1 MGSSMSMGAGHLLPD
16 WLRMVWIA
24 IYIAILALHLRHAL
38 GMRGQQQIWHSGHSL
53 MALGMIYMFLPSGI
67 LVLPTLAGVVVF
79 ALAAAAIA
87 VWVVYALA
95 NQRLLDVLWVVLLI
109 DMVGMTYMF
118 AAAQITVGVLIYL
131 FAAYFAVEMG
141 CWVFGA
147 FNQPNP
153 ELRVIPAVV
162 GGGTVAVAAE
172 ARPLAEASTLEVRL
186 TLGLMAAGMAYMFVA
201 MLVGM

>member
-1 MGSSMSMGAGHLLPD
+1 MESSMGMAAGHLLPD
-16 WLRMVWIA
+16 WLRIGWVA
-24 IYIAILALHLRHAL
+24 IYAVILVLHLRHAL
-38 GMRGQQQIWHSGHSL
+38 GMKGQQRIWHSGHSL
-53 MALGMIYMFLPSGI
+53 MALGMVYMFLPGGI
-67 LVLPTLAGVVVF
+67 LALPVVAGVAVF
-79 ALAAAAIA
+79 ALAALATGA
-87 VWVVYALA
+87 WVLYALA
-95 NQRLLDVLWVVLLI
+95 NQRPLDFLWVVLLI
-109 DMVGMTYMF
+109 DMLGMTYMF
-118 AAAQITVGVLIYL
+118 VAQQAALGALLYL

>member
-1 MGSSMSMGAGHLLPD
+1 
-16 WLRMVWIA
+16 V
-24 IYIAILALHLRHAL
+24 
-38 GMRGQQQIWHSGHSL
+38 
-53 MALGMIYMFLPSGI
+53 
-67 LVLPTLAGVVVF
+67 AGVVVF
-79 ALAAAAIA
+79 ALATVATA
-87 VWVVYALA
+87 VWIVYALA
-95 NQRLLDVLWVVLLI
+95 NQRPLDFLWVVLLI
-109 DMVGMTYMF
+109 AMVGMTTMF
-118 AAAQITVGVLIYL
+118 AAAQLPIGVLLYV
-131 FAAYFAVEMG
+131 FAASFAVETG

-162 GGGTVAVAAE
+162 GGGTVAVTAE